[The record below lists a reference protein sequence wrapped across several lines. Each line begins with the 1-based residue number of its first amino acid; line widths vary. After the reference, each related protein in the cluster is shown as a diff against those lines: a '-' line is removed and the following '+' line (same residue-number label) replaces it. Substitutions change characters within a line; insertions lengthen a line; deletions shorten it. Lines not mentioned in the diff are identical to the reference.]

1 MGDADRRGGRIL
13 LAIDTG
19 SLTAP
24 ALETA
29 SALAVGLNAG
39 LAALFVED
47 ERLLRIAGLPF
58 ARETG
63 AASAELRTLG
73 QEAMEQAFR
82 VQARQLARVVE
93 AAAVRLAL
101 QWSLD
106 VARGELLAASR
117 ARLGP
122 ADLLVLG
129 RGRLAAFPVGGWRSD
144 GGPFRALAGRPVAWL
159 FDESPGGERGLEA
172 ALALARVTAAELAV
186 LVGAAGPEAFR
197 NGQARAARRLE
208 GRGAAAR
215 YALLATGD
223 PHALVRCIRTLGAG
237 ALVLSGAAGAP
248 PTVELL
254 EDVAC
259 PVVLLP

>member
-1 MGDADRRGGRIL
+1 MADAERPGGRIL
-13 LAIDTG
+13 LAVDTG
-19 SLTAP
+19 SLTGP
-24 ALETA
+24 ALEAA
-29 SALAVGLNAG
+29 SALAVGLRAG

-58 ARETG
+58 AQETG
-63 AASAELRTLG
+63 AASAELRALG

-93 AAAVRLAL
+93 AAAAQLAL

-117 ARLGP
+117 ARLRP

-129 RGRLAAFPVGGWRSD
+129 RGRLAAFPVGERRGE
-144 GGPFRALAGRPVAWL
+144 GPFGALAGRPVAWL
-159 FDESPGGERGLEA
+159 FDESPEAERGLEA
-172 ALALARVTAAELAV
+172 ALALARVTAAEIAV
-186 LVGAAGPEAFR
+186 LVSAPGPEQFR

-208 GRGAAAR
+208 GRGVAAR
-215 YALLATGD
+215 YALVAAGD
-223 PHALVRCIRTLGAG
+223 PHALVRCIRALGAG

-248 PTVELL
+248 PTIELL

>member
-1 MGDADRRGGRIL
+1 MDDAERRGRIL

-19 SLTAP
+19 SVTRP

-63 AASAELRTLG
+63 AASAELRALG

-93 AAAVRLAL
+93 AAAAQLAL

-129 RGRLAAFPVGGWRSD
+129 TGRLGAFRVGGFESD

-159 FDESPGGERGLEA
+159 LDESPTGERGLEA

-186 LVGAAGPEAFR
+186 LVSAPGPEAFR

-215 YALLATGD
+215 YALLAAGD
-223 PHALVRCIRTLGAG
+223 PRALARCIRTLGAG
-237 ALVLSGAAGAP
+237 ALILSGEEAGAP
-248 PTVELL
+248 TVDLLDEL
-254 EDVAC
+254 VC
-259 PVVLLP
+259 PMVLLA

>member
-1 MGDADRRGGRIL
+1 MDDAERSRRRIL
-13 LAIDTG
+13 LAVDTG
-19 SLTAP
+19 SLTGP

-29 SALAVGLNAG
+29 SALAVGLG
-39 LAALFVED
+39 TGIAALFVED

-63 AASAELRTLG
+63 AASAELRALG

-93 AAAVRLAL
+93 AAAARLAL

-106 VARGELLAASR
+106 VTRGELLAASR

-129 RGRLAAFPVGGWRSD
+129 KGRLAAFPVGGPR
-144 GGPFRALAGRPVAWL
+144 GERAPFRALAGRPVAWL
-159 FDESPGGERGLEA
+159 LDESPAGERGLEA

-186 LVGAAGPEAFR
+186 LVGASGPEQFR
-197 NGQARAARRLE
+197 SGQARAARRLE
-208 GRGAAAR
+208 ERGAAAR
-215 YALLATGD
+215 YVLLAAGD
-223 PHALVRCIRTLGAG
+223 PRALVRCIRSLGAG
-237 ALVLSGAAGAP
+237 TLVLSGAAGAP